1 MVNENPAVNAAWVG
15 VIGAAV
21 GGGIAGVTAIGTS
34 YFQLRLSRAQLK
46 AQKDEANRQRR
57 YESVVE
63 RRQPR
68 ADAYAAFLEV
78 STQVIQTIARHIT
91 DAKQAGATVRM
102 VPQSTPPLNK
112 ESAAVSIA
120 GPRSVAE
127 RCDAFTWA
135 FIQLVSVEYVP
146 GPSGNEDLVMS
157 HIVLLNQRINE
168 FTEAARAALEDHGEE
183 PNV

>member
-1 MVNENPAVNAAWVG
+1 MNAAWVG

-46 AQKDEANRQRR
+46 AQKEEANRQRR
-57 YESVVE
+57 YESLVE

-78 STQVIQTIARHIT
+78 CTQAIHAIARNIT
-91 DAKQAGATVRM
+91 DAKEAGTTVRM
-102 VPQSTPPLNK
+102 IPQSSPPLTT

-127 RCDAFTWA
+127 RCDAFIMA
-135 FIQLVSVEYVP
+135 FVQLAPIQYIP
-146 GPSGNEDLVMS
+146 GPSGNEPQVMS
-157 HIVLLNQRINE
+157 HIVHLHHLINE